1 MLSVTGDGTHHP
13 IADDAP
19 NAASPAQHA
28 APNPAHASGFTR
40 FARAISHVAGHPAT
54 FCAAVAI
61 VVVWAVTG
69 PLFGYSD
76 AWQLVINTGTTI
88 ITFLMVFLIQSSQNR
103 DSLEV
108 QLKLSELVLAMRGAN
123 DRIAAIEDLSDKE
136 LEELHEES
144 HARAQ
149 VACKAIEKRKE
160 SRQKE
165 V

>member
-1 MLSVTGDGTHHP
+1 MLARTDGGAPHP
-13 IADDAP
+13 LKDHAP
-19 NAASPAQHA
+19 RAASSAKHQV
-28 APNPAHASGFTR
+28 SGFTR
-40 FARAISHVAGHPAT
+40 FARTISHVAGHPAT
-54 FCAAVAI
+54 FFAAVAI
-61 VVVWAVTG
+61 VLVWAVTG

-103 DSLEV
+103 DSLEI

-123 DRIAAIEDLSDKE
+123 DRIATIEDMSDKE
-136 LEELHEES
+136 LEELHRES

-149 VACKAIEKRKE
+149 AACEAIEKRKE
-160 SRQKE
+160 SRQKR

>member
-1 MLSVTGDGTHHP
+1 MLARTDGGAPDPTGYQAPRPASAEAHHV
-13 IADDAP
+13 
-19 NAASPAQHA
+19 
-28 APNPAHASGFTR
+28 SGFTR
-40 FARAISHVAGHPAT
+40 FARNISHFAGHPAT

-61 VVVWAVTG
+61 VVIWAVTG

-103 DSLEV
+103 DSMEI
-108 QLKLSELVLAMRGAN
+108 QLKLTELVLAMRGAN

-136 LEELHEES
+136 LEELHRDS

-149 VACKAIEKRKE
+149 AACATIEKRKE
-160 SRQKE
+160 SRQTQAP
-165 V
+165 

>member
-1 MLSVTGDGTHHP
+1 MLARTDDGAPHPVKDQASRAALLGRHHV
-13 IADDAP
+13 
-19 NAASPAQHA
+19 
-28 APNPAHASGFTR
+28 SGFTR
-40 FARAISHVAGHPAT
+40 FARTISHFAGQPAT
-54 FCAAVAI
+54 FFAALAI
-61 VVVWAVTG
+61 VVIWAVTG

-103 DSLEV
+103 DSLEI

-136 LEELHEES
+136 LEELHRES

-149 VACKAIEKRKE
+149 AACEAIEKRKE
-160 SRQKE
+160 SRQE
-165 V
+165 RA